1 MRDENKAKRF
11 KRDEQDIDEN
21 IQENSKRKK
30 NKSHKA
36 LKIIGIIIL
45 IIVILCICLAGAG
58 YLYISNKLGKLN
70 YETISK
76 DANDLGISSENAD
89 KKSEMSK
96 YRNIALLGLDSRYD
110 TYDED
115 YRTDCIMIASI
126 NQETNEATLYSIYRD
141 TYVQMTL
148 DGTTKFDKINHAYYN
163 GVQNTIKTINE
174 NLDLNISEYV
184 TVDFNAVSD
193 LVDSVGGIDIN
204 IDNEEIQYINNYIKD
219 VTKVTG
225 KTADKITKTGV
236 NHLNGVQAVSYCRI
250 RYTTGKDYKR
260 TERMRTVLEKV
271 FEKAKKKSIPELNS
285 ILDTMLP
292 KIRTNLTAMDITSLI
307 PTMLNI
313 TIKESFGW
321 PYKTTGVW
329 MRGDFYGPASSLESN
344 VKKLHKE
351 VYGQED
357 YEVPD
362 NIKEISNQIIKE
374 TGVKDE
380 L

>member
-1 MRDENKAKRF
+1 MKDENKAKRF

-45 IIVILCICLAGAG
+45 IIVILCVCLAGSG

-126 NQETNEATLYSIYRD
+126 NQETNEVTLYSIYRD

-307 PTMLNI
+307 PTMLNA
-313 TIKESFGW
+313 TIRESFGW

>member
-30 NKSHKA
+30 HKSHKA

-45 IIVILCICLAGAG
+45 IIVILCVCLAGAG

-126 NQETNEATLYSIYRD
+126 NQETNEVTLYSIYRD

-285 ILDTMLP
+285 ILETMLP